1 MQKEKQKGIKKAA
14 KSKRAA
20 QIIALVVFIAVSA
33 AACVYIYLLYKNNGF
48 ESVEE
53 LVKSLG
59 AWGILFMLF
68 IQTLQVVFAVIPG
81 EVIELLMGAL
91 YGTWW
96 GCILCLA
103 GCVAGTLTIFL
114 LVKWLG
120 SSVIERFI
128 DSDKFK
134 KLKFLKKP
142 TNRDILLFIL
152 MFIPGTPKDILTYFA
167 PFTGINMWRFLVIST
182 FARIPSIVSSTYVG
196 KSFANGDYTKSIIVF
211 AVVGAVSLAGIV
223 LYNKILE
230 RKNSNSPEENEKS
243 DKR

>member
-1 MQKEKQKGIKKAA
+1 MGDIEEKNKTKR
-14 KSKRAA
+14 SKRAA
-20 QIIALVVFIAVSA
+20 QIIALTVFVAVSA
-33 AACVYIYLLYKNNGF
+33 AACIYIYRLYTKNEFGSF
-48 ESVEE
+48 EE

-59 AWGILFMLF
+59 AWGMLFMLF

-81 EVIELLMGAL
+81 EAIELLMGAL

-96 GCILCLA
+96 GCTVCLA
-103 GCVAGTLTIFL
+103 GCVAGTLIIFL

-120 SSVIERFI
+120 SNVIEKFI

-134 KLKFLKKP
+134 KLKFLQKP
-142 TNRDILLFIL
+142 TNRDVFLFIL

-182 FARIPSIVSSTYVG
+182 VARIPSIVSSTFVG
-196 KSFANGDYTKSIIVF
+196 RSFANGDYVKSIIAF
-211 AVVGAVSLAGIV
+211 AVVGIVSLAGII

-230 RKNSNSPEENEKS
+230 KKNSTPAEENEKS
-243 DKR
+243 DK